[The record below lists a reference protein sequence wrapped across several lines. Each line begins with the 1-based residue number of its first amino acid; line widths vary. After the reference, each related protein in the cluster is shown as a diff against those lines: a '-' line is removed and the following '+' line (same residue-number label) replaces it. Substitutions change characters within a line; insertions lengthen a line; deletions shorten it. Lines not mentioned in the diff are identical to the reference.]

1 MKVLPPAAAPTDRR
15 RVWGQTNAG
24 GRRRQCA
31 PAAPCGFVDGAK
43 QRRPQLHRGNNRK
56 KQSIPALV
64 QPTQNSK
71 EAYLER
77 SYAEAEVREKRTGE
91 QYNTNHID
99 DRKAKFLMIR
109 DRTESFRAG
118 MFHDLRE
125 ACQIT
130 ERLLRRNDFTHHPFD
145 TFVEIIEFWKRVGLK
160 FDEALRQQ
168 GRTMIER
175 LGGVVQGR
183 AGLLDEGYPASRG
196 QRALVEFGAFTRAT
210 EKSGQN

>member
-71 EAYLER
+71 EALFQKTQLEYIVP
-77 SYAEAEVREKRTGE
+77 SA
-91 QYNTNHID
+91 
-99 DRKAKFLMIR
+99 RKAAGDKSSLTDHAAPHGPVSLM
-109 DRTESFRAG
+109 RTVT
-118 MFHDLRE
+118 D
-125 ACQIT
+125 
-130 ERLLRRNDFTHHPFD
+130 
-145 TFVEIIEFWKRVGLK
+145 
-160 FDEALRQQ
+160 
-168 GRTMIER
+168 
-175 LGGVVQGR
+175 
-183 AGLLDEGYPASRG
+183 
-196 QRALVEFGAFTRAT
+196 
-210 EKSGQN
+210 